1 MRPFEILEPTS
12 VGEASRL
19 LREHGE
25 AAKLIAGGTAVT
37 LLLKEGLLA
46 PSYLISTGRLAELE
60 YVRGTPEALEVGGG
74 TTLWALEQSPLVR
87 DGFPALAQALAAI
100 GNVRIRHAATVGGH
114 LAHADPRLDL
124 PPVLMTLG
132 ARARCQRDGAAR
144 EVPVADLFL
153 GPYET
158 CLAPDELITGISVP
172 VPAARAGS
180 AFLRYTPSSPTDW
193 PLVNVAVLLGL
204 DAAGRCERLEIGI
217 GCVAARALCV
227 PGSETGLLGER
238 LAAGALRTLAE
249 GCAARA
255 DPVSDLRGS
264 ADYKREM
271 VKVFVRRAVAQA
283 ARSLGYEVD

>member
-19 LREHGE
+19 LREYGE

-46 PSYLISTGRLAELE
+46 PGFLISTGRLAELD
-60 YVRGTPEALEVGGG
+60 YLRAAGTALEVGAG
-74 TTLWALEQSPLVR
+74 TTLRALERSPVVR

-100 GNVRIRHAATVGGH
+100 GNVRIRHVATLGGH

-124 PPVLMTLG
+124 PPVLMVLG
-132 ARARCQRDGAAR
+132 AHVRCQRDGAAR

-158 CLAPDELITGISVP
+158 CLAPDEIITGITVPP
-172 VPAARAGS
+172 VPAHAAT
-180 AFLRYTPSSPTDW
+180 AFVRYTPSSPTDW

-204 DAAGRCERLEIGI
+204 DGAGRCERLE
-217 GCVAARALCV
+217 
-227 PGSETGLLGER
+227 
-238 LAAGALRTLAE
+238 
-249 GCAARA
+249 
-255 DPVSDLRGS
+255 
-264 ADYKREM
+264 
-271 VKVFVRRAVAQA
+271 
-283 ARSLGYEVD
+283 